1 MILTIIISC
10 KKTIIGNANTR
21 TINRKIHVT
30 KKEKLSGIWN
40 WLMVNFSCGIKIKY
54 SKI

>member
-1 MILTIIISC
+1 MILAIIASC
-10 KKTIIGNANTR
+10 ERTIIGNANTR
-21 TINRKIHVT
+21 TINKMIHVT

-40 WLMVNFSCGIKIKY
+40 WLIVNFSRGIKIKY